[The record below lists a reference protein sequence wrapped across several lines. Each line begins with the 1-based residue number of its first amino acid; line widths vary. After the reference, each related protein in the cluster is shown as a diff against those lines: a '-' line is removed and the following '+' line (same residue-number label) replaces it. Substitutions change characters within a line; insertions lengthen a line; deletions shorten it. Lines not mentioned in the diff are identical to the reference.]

1 MGQAQRIISLLI
13 INLLFLFLS
22 LYILDVLQILDYRQI
37 IERVPFVKD
46 TYAIKIENPYLLKEL
61 ELDKKEQVLSIRE
74 ADITQEMSNL
84 VVMRKSNE
92 VELERIALEKDKV
105 QNMIDNIEK
114 AKQEEAAYD
123 KRIEEI
129 AVQLENLPP
138 ANAARIIEKQDDLL
152 IIDVFRMID
161 QRAEEAGSQ
170 SVVPGIL
177 QQMDPEQLARIQR
190 KMIQ

>member
-13 INLLFLFLS
+13 INMLFLFLS

-46 TYAIKIENPYLLKEL
+46 SYSIKIENPYLLKEL
-61 ELDKKEQVLSIRE
+61 ELNKKE
-74 ADITQEMSNL
+74 QEMSNL

-92 VELERIALEKDKV
+92 VELENIALEKDKV

-114 AKQEEAAYD
+114 TKAEEAAYT

-129 AVQLENLPP
+129 AIQLESLPP

-190 KMIQ
+190 KMVQ